1 MNWIRWLRKRMAES
15 DSCSDEM
22 VQAMAQ
28 QPAMQRMRYDYQQ
41 NTVEVEYDTRRAEAA
56 ECSGV

>member
-1 MNWIRWLRKRMAES
+1 MAES

-56 ECSGV
+56 EVQRSVEPLLQS